1 MYAGMNS
8 WCPDEPPTLVSQ
20 TRQEEEEEKGS
31 LKETYS
37 SYIYK
42 ILKQIYSD
50 TGISNKARRR
60 RERKSKRRYISL
72 TCTNL
77 TLVSQ
82 TRQEEEGKESLKETY
97 SSYIYKVLKQIYSDT
112 GISNKARRRRE
123 RKSKRSP
130 TLLTSTRSS
139 NLYTIIH

>member
-82 TRQEEEGKESLKETY
+82 TSNTLPCSTLYQWTPLDS
-97 SSYIYKVLKQIYSDT
+97 T
-112 GISNKARRRRE
+112 GL
-123 RKSKRSP
+123 P
-130 TLLTSTRSS
+130 
-139 NLYTIIH
+139 

>member
-8 WCPDEPPTLVSQ
+8 WCPDEPLTLVSQ

-50 TGISNKARRR
+50 TGISNKA
-60 RERKSKRRYISL
+60 SK
-72 TCTNL
+72 
-77 TLVSQ
+77 
-82 TRQEEEGKESLKETY
+82 
-97 SSYIYKVLKQIYSDT
+97 
-112 GISNKARRRRE
+112 RRE

>member
-8 WCPDEPPTLVSQ
+8 WCPDEPLTLVSQ
-20 TRQEEEEEKGS
+20 TRQEEEE
-31 LKETYS
+31 
-37 SYIYK
+37 
-42 ILKQIYSD
+42 
-50 TGISNKARRR
+50 
-60 RERKSKRRYISL
+60 
-72 TCTNL
+72 
-77 TLVSQ
+77 
-82 TRQEEEGKESLKETY
+82 KESLKETY

>member
-1 MYAGMNS
+1 VTIHYDLLDYVSSHITLEVMYAGMNS

-20 TRQEEEEEKGS
+20 TRQEEEEEEGS

-82 TRQEEEGKESLKETY
+82 TRQEEEGK
-97 SSYIYKVLKQIYSDT
+97 
-112 GISNKARRRRE
+112 
-123 RKSKRSP
+123 RKSERN
-130 TLLTSTRSS
+130 LLFLHLQGPQA
-139 NLYTIIH
+139 NLL